1 MTARRF
7 AVPFAAMLFLTALLP
22 AANLVVPS
30 LELVTRGFMNAG
42 TFELASAADLD
53 LVIEGG
59 YKFGGRI
66 GLSYVDTSL
75 EDPSIT
81 DRVAFDGASVIV
93 RDVFGIPLSLAWFIG
108 TYDVLASGSEFPV
121 TFGTAEIASA
131 YRGYLYFPDPAAP
144 QYDGIHQVKGT
155 GLRISAIPVPDTLML
170 ALYLYQD
177 GWFTS
182 GVDGFGIDEFDPGQW
197 SVDLRVLAN
206 MPAIKLEGFL
216 GVTAVPTSAAGWYR
230 AGVLFHASMKS
241 LEVLAELGLPKWD
254 PVADTPFSIN
264 LFSMMLEPR
273 LHLGLFNA
281 AATFFWHPGW
291 YHQEPTGELGT
302 FDVNLN
308 LYLGDLTKNLTLGGL
323 EGNLGFNSGSGA
335 FDLKVAPYLSFVTP
349 GAVWKIKLDT
359 KLLPFDAADLIEVFV
374 GIRSNF

>member
-7 AVPFAAMLFLTALLP
+7 ALPFVAMLFLTTLLP

-42 TFELASAADLD
+42 TFELGSVADFD
-53 LVIEGG
+53 LVVEGG
-59 YKFGGRI
+59 YKFGGSI
-66 GLSYVDTSL
+66 GLSYTDASL
-75 EDPSIT
+75 EDPAIT
-81 DRVAFDGASVIV
+81 DRVAFDGASVVV

-121 TFGTAEIASA
+121 TFGTAEIASS
-131 YRGYLYFPDPAAP
+131 YRGYMYFPDPATP

-155 GLRISAIPVPDTLML
+155 GMRISAIPVPDTLL
-170 ALYLYQD
+170 LSLYLYQD

-182 GVDGFGIDEFDPGQW
+182 GFDPDLTPHFDPGHFAA
-197 SVDLRVLAN
+197 DLRVLAN
-206 MPAIKLEGFL
+206 LPAIKLEGFL
-216 GVTAVPTSAAGWYR
+216 GVSSVPSSVAGWYR

-264 LFSMMLEPR
+264 LFSMLLEPR

-291 YHQEPTGELGT
+291 YHQALTGELGT

-308 LYLGDLTKNLTLGGL
+308 LYLGDLTKTLTLGGL
-323 EGNLGFNSGSGA
+323 EGNLGFDSGSGA
-335 FDLKVAPYLSFVTP
+335 FDLKLAPYLSFATP
-349 GAVWKIKLDT
+349 GAVWKIKVDA
-359 KLLPFDAADLIEVFV
+359 KLLPFDPADLIEVFV